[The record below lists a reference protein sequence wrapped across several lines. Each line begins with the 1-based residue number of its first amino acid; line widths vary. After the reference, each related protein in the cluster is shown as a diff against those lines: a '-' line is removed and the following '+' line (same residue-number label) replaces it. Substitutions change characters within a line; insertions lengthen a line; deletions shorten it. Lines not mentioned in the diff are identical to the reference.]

1 MHVAQISFFLDPL
14 QRTSADILRDWW
26 PLVDAAEMAVEAG
39 ARVSVI
45 QACSE
50 NQELTQ
56 RGVSYYFMR
65 PDEGVTRLGASPR
78 FARRLADLR
87 PDVLHVHGLSFAVD
101 VLDLARLAPG
111 VPIYIQDHASRLPP
125 WWRRVGMRRGLRPA
139 AAISFCSIEQSEPF
153 VRAGMIAAHTRVV
166 EMPETSTRFVPGD
179 AGVARRATGVSGA
192 PAVLTVGHL
201 DENKDPLTVLEGVS
215 ATVERLPG
223 LQLWCCYG
231 KGPLEPRVRERIA
244 SDPLLAGRVHLLGRV
259 PHARIEQ
266 MMRAADL
273 FVQGS
278 HREGSGCALVEA
290 LACGLPPV
298 VTDIPSFRTLTANGS
313 IGELWPSAD
322 APSLSRAL
330 LSVAA
335 QPGLRPVVRAH
346 FESQLSFAAV
356 GRKLTHLYENLQRA
370 ADSRTG
376 AVAALRT

>member
-14 QRTSADILRDWW
+14 RRTSADILRDWW
-26 PLVDAAEMAVEAG
+26 PLVDSAEMAVQAG

-65 PDEGVTRLGASPR
+65 PDEGVTRLGASSR

-87 PDVLHVHGLSFAVD
+87 PDVLHVHGLSFGAD

-125 WWRRVGMRRGLRPA
+125 WWRRVAMRRGLRPA
-139 AAISFCSIEQSEPF
+139 AAITFCSLEQSEPF
-153 VRAGMIAAHTRVV
+153 VRAGMFATHTRVL

-179 AGVARRATGVSGA
+179 AGLARQITGVSGA

-215 ATVERLPG
+215 AAVERLPG

-244 SDPLLAGRVHLLGRV
+244 ADPRLAGRVHLLGRV
-259 PHARIEQ
+259 PHAMIEQ

-298 VTDIPSFRTLTANGS
+298 VTDIPSFRTLTANGT
-313 IGELWPSAD
+313 IGELWSCAD
-322 APSLSRAL
+322 APGLSRAL

-335 QPGLRPVVRAH
+335 QP
-346 FESQLSFAAV
+346 
-356 GRKLTHLYENLQRA
+356 
-370 ADSRTG
+370 
-376 AVAALRT
+376 